1 MPIQSLYIMQ
11 KKVILVTGGS
21 SGIGRSICIHLASL
35 GHKVYGTSRS
45 SETKAETFHLLK
57 LDVTDETSVKEGI
70 AELLKK
76 ESRIDVLVNN
86 AGIGMVGA
94 IEDSIPQ
101 DSVKVFETN
110 VFGPLRT
117 MQAVLPAMRAQR
129 SGLIINVGSIAG
141 YMGLPY
147 RGIYSAT
154 KASLGMITEAL
165 RMELKPYNVQA
176 CVVDPGDYSTSIT
189 QNRQVNIPDHSPY
202 KEKVLTLERMINEEV
217 HHSSDPAEVGKLIEK
232 IINTSQ
238 PKVRYLSGKFLQK
251 VSVLLKQTIGGKFFE
266 RILLNHYKL

>member
-1 MPIQSLYIMQ
+1 MQ
-11 KKVILVTGGS
+11 RKVILVTGGS
-21 SGIGRSICIHLASL
+21 SGIGRSICLHLASL
-35 GHKVYGTSRS
+35 GHNVYGTSRN
-45 SETKAETFHLLK
+45 SEAQSESFNILR
-57 LDVTDETSVKEGI
+57 LDVTNDNSVKDGI
-70 AELLKK
+70 AELLRR
-76 ESRIDVLVNN
+76 EGRIDVLVNN

-117 MQAVLPAMRAQR
+117 IQAVLPTMRSQR

-189 QNRQVNIPDHSPY
+189 QNRQVNIPEASPY
-202 KEKVLTLERMINEEV
+202 KEKVLVLERMINEEV
-217 HHSSDPAEVGKLIEK
+217 NHSSDPAEVGRLIEK
-232 IINTSQ
+232 IINTDQ
-238 PKVRYLSGKFLQK
+238 PEVRYLSGKFLQK
-251 VSVLLKQTIGGKFFE
+251 ISVFLKQTIGGKFFE
-266 RILLNHYKL
+266 RILINHYKL

>member
-1 MPIQSLYIMQ
+1 MQ
-11 KKVILVTGGS
+11 QKVILVTGGS

-45 SETKAETFHLLK
+45 DRKTTESFNSLK
-57 LDVTDETSVKEGI
+57 LDVTNDASVQEGI
-70 AELLKK
+70 AALLAM
-76 ESRIDVLVNN
+76 EGRIDVLINN
-86 AGIGMVGA
+86 AGIGMVGS

-117 MQAVLPAMRAQR
+117 IQAVLPTMRAQQY
-129 SGLIINVGSIAG
+129 GLIINVGSIAG

-165 RMELKPYNVQA
+165 RMELKPYNIQA

-202 KEKVLTLERMINEEV
+202 KDKVLALERMINEEV
-217 HHSSDPAEVGKLIEK
+217 NHASDPAEVGKLIER
-232 IINTSQ
+232 IINTPQ
-238 PKVRYLSGKFLQK
+238 PNVRYLSGKFLQK
-251 VSVLLKQTIGGKFFE
+251 VSVFLKQTIGGKFFE
-266 RILLNHYKL
+266 RILINHYKL

>member
-1 MPIQSLYIMQ
+1 MQ
-11 KKVILVTGGS
+11 PKVILVTGGS

-35 GHKVYGTSRS
+35 GHRVYGTSRS
-45 SETKAETFHLLK
+45 ESTKLEIFKSLK
-57 LDVTDETSVKEGI
+57 LDVTNDQSVQDGI
-70 AELLKK
+70 AELLRL
-76 ESRIDVLVNN
+76 EGRIDVLINN

-94 IEDSIPQ
+94 IEDSIPE
-101 DSVKVFETN
+101 DSAKVFETN

-117 MQAVLPAMRAQR
+117 MQAVLPAMRAQQA
-129 SGLIINVGSIAG
+129 GLIINVGSIAG

-165 RMELKPYNVQA
+165 RMELKPYNIQA

-202 KEKVLTLERMINEEV
+202 KENVLALERMINEEV
-217 HHSSDPAEVGKLIEK
+217 NHASDPAEVGILIAK
-232 IINTSQ
+232 IINTPQ

-251 VSVLLKQTIGGKFFE
+251 VSVFLKQTIGGKFFE
-266 RILLNHYKL
+266 NILLSHYKL

>member
-1 MPIQSLYIMQ
+1 MKQ
-11 KKVILVTGGS
+11 KVILVTGGS
-21 SGIGRSICIHLASL
+21 SGIGKSICLHLASI
-35 GHKVYGTSRS
+35 GHKVYGTSRKTDVN
-45 SETKAETFHLLK
+45 ENRFQILK
-57 LDVTDETSVKEGI
+57 LDVTNDLSVKEGI
-70 AELLKK
+70 DQLLKK
-76 ESRIDVLVNN
+76 EGRIDVLINN

-94 IEDSIPQ
+94 IEDSIAE
-101 DSVKVFETN
+101 DSAKVFETN

-117 MQAVLPAMRAQR
+117 IQAVLPAMRTQK

-165 RMELKPYNVQA
+165 RMELKPYNIEA

-189 QNRQVNIPDHSPY
+189 QNRQVNIPTHSPY
-202 KEKVLTLERMINEEV
+202 KENVLALERMINEEV
-217 HHSSDPAEVGKLIEK
+217 NHSSDPAEVGRLIEK
-232 IINTSQ
+232 IINT
-238 PKVRYLSGKFLQK
+238 PKPQVRYLSGKFLQK
-251 VSVLLKQTIGGKFFE
+251 VSVFLKQTIGGKFFE

>member
-1 MPIQSLYIMQ
+1 MQ
-11 KKVILVTGGS
+11 QKVILVTGGS
-21 SGIGRSICIHLASL
+21 SGIGRSICLHLASL
-35 GHKVYGTSRS
+35 GHKVYGTSRKHQAS
-45 SETKAETFHLLK
+45 TNSFQLLT
-57 LDVTDETSVKEGI
+57 LDVTNDLSVQQGV

-76 ESRIDVLVNN
+76 EGRIDVLINN

-94 IEDSIPQ
+94 IEDSLAE
-101 DSVKVFETN
+101 DSAKVFETN

-117 MQAVLPAMRAQR
+117 MQAVLPTMRAQG

-165 RMELKPYNVQA
+165 RMELKPYNIQA

-189 QNRQVNIPDHSPY
+189 QNRQVNIPIHSPY
-202 KEKVLTLERMINEEV
+202 KEKVLALEQMINEEV
-217 HHSSDPAEVGKLIEK
+217 NHSSDPAEVGKLIEK
-232 IINTSQ
+232 IINTPQ

-251 VSVLLKQTIGGKFFE
+251 VSVFLKQTIGGKFFE

>member
-1 MPIQSLYIMQ
+1 MKQ
-11 KKVILVTGGS
+11 KVILVTGGS
-21 SGIGRSICIHLASL
+21 SGIGKSICLHLASA
-35 GHKVYGTSRS
+35 GHKVYGTSRKS
-45 SETKAETFHLLK
+45 DINENRFHILK
-57 LDVTDETSVKEGI
+57 LDVTSDLSVKEGVE
-70 AELLKK
+70 ELLRI
-76 ESRIDVLVNN
+76 EGRIDVLINN

-94 IEDSIPQ
+94 IEDSIAE
-101 DSVKVFETN
+101 DSAKVFETN

-117 MQAVLPAMRAQR
+117 MQAVLPTMRAQK

-189 QNRQVNIPDHSPY
+189 QNRQVNIPAQSPY
-202 KEKVLTLERMINEEV
+202 KENVIALERMINEEV
-217 HHSSDPAEVGKLIEK
+217 THSGDPAEVGLLIEK
-232 IINTSQ
+232 IINTAN

-251 VSVLLKQTIGGKFFE
+251 VSVFLKQTIGGKFFE